1 MYRVV
6 DLYNIQIPQRDTQR
20 TIWERALMTENN
32 LIEEIEEFLALTANR
47 QQFTAQEIQDFLL
60 DLRNLAENPKL
71 GTTGAEAVECAPTSP
86 N

>member
-1 MYRVV
+1 MT
-6 DLYNIQIPQRDTQR
+6 DTS
-20 TIWERALMTENN
+20 
-32 LIEEIEEFLALTANR
+32 LITEIEEFLAITANR
-47 QQFTAQEIQDFLL
+47 EQFTAQEIQDFLL

>member
-1 MYRVV
+1 R
-6 DLYNIQIPQRDTQR
+6 R
-20 TIWERALMTENN
+20 TIREAPMTDTS
-32 LIEEIEEFLALTANR
+32 LINEIEEFLAITANR
-47 QQFTAQEIQDFLL
+47 EQFTAQEIQDFLL

>member
-1 MYRVV
+1 MT
-6 DLYNIQIPQRDTQR
+6 DTS
-20 TIWERALMTENN
+20 
-32 LIEEIEEFLALTANR
+32 LINEIEEFLAITANR
-47 QQFTAQEIQDFLL
+47 EQFTAQEIQAFLL